1 MPPSSS
7 AASAASRRSVTR
19 LGFQIPNFTLPGV
32 ADDGLFERVA
42 QMAGAAEQ
50 SGFDTVFV
58 MDHFYQL
65 PMLGPPDWNMLE
77 AYTLLG
83 ALAARTRRARLGTLV
98 TGNTYRNPALLGKIV
113 TTLDVIS
120 RGRAL
125 LGIGTG
131 WFEEEHTGLGFHFG
145 TLRERFERLEEA
157 LAILRPMLRD
167 ERPTLEG
174 RYYRTREAINRPA
187 PLQAGGP
194 PLLIGGAGE
203 RRTLRLVA
211 EHADESNLPCSLV
224 EVPRKLEALARHCEA
239 VGRDRAT
246 IGVSVLFSLVL
257 GRTTAEAEAARNALL
272 ARRGLDWNAL
282 PAAMRENVARV
293 LVLGDP
299 DTVGEIVQRRVVE
312 AGLDG
317 VVVNLPA
324 NGHELEAIALAG
336 EVLGKALPAAP
347 AGS

>member
-1 MPPSSS
+1 MTPPVS
-7 AASAASRRSVTR
+7 SRRPARTR

-32 ADDGLFERVA
+32 GDDALFERVA
-42 QMAGAAEQ
+42 AMAGRAEE

-83 ALAARTRRARLGTLV
+83 ALAARTQRARLGTLV

-131 WFEEEHTGLGFHFG
+131 WFEEEHVGLGFAFG
-145 TLRERFERLEEA
+145 SLRERFEKLEEA
-157 LAILRPMLRD
+157 LAILRPMLRG
-167 ERPTLEG
+167 ERPTFTG
-174 RYYRTREAINRPA
+174 RHYSVKDLINRPA

-194 PLLIGGAGE
+194 PLMIGGAGE
-203 RRTLRLVA
+203 KRTLRLVA
-211 EHADESNLPCSLV
+211 EHADESNLPCPLA
-224 EVPRKLEALARHCEA
+224 EVPRKLEALERHCQQ
-239 VGRDRAT
+239 VGRDRAS
-246 IGVSVLFSLVL
+246 IGVSVLFSLVVAP
-257 GRTTAEAEAARNALL
+257 TTAGAEQARNALL
-272 ARRGLDWNAL
+272 ARRGLDWNTL
-282 PAAMRENVARV
+282 PDAMKQQIANV

-299 DTVGEIVQRRVVE
+299 DTVGEVVRRRVVE

-317 VVVNLPA
+317 LVVNLPA
-324 NGHELEAIALAG
+324 NGHDLEAIALAG
-336 EVLGKALPAAP
+336 ETLGKALA
-347 AGS
+347 